1 MHLRQK
7 TALCCAIGRGN
18 TGGWLPVNPT
28 WHKQSGLM
36 SAPTFHVVRFSCQGL
51 PHNAILP
58 QPQHPQQRKHRPDS
72 PKRVCQKRDSECKNG
87 NILRFWHDAVLVF
100 SCRSFPAAML
110 DHHSPPVGRAISVC
124 RRKRRQIAICGRFPD
139 PVRCVC
145 WHCLLTKPDAYPT
158 HGRSACCSGWFAS
171 WPGSQDGQRMSQT
184 DFSDSLQPAGHCDRV
199 SPNPDN
205 AHAVEVLRWPDAIPA

>member
-1 MHLRQK
+1 M
-7 TALCCAIGRGN
+7 LCAFPAKVWRTTQFYHNHNIHNNEN
-18 TGGWLPVNPT
+18 TGQTAHSAYARNATPSA
-28 WHKQSGLM
+28 KMAISSGFGVML
-36 SAPTFHVVRFSCQGL
+36 SLFNDAGL
-51 PHNAILP
+51 PRLP
-58 QPQHPQQRKHRPDS
+58 
-72 PKRVCQKRDSECKNG
+72 CL
-87 NILRFWHDAVLVF
+87 I
-100 SCRSFPAAML
+100 
-110 DHHSPPVGRAISVC
+110 HHSPPVGRAISVC

-205 AHAVEVLRWPDAIPA
+205 AHAVEVLQSPANHGAQFCGRETSFRRI